1 MATKRYTPLDDPPSA
16 SSDDDETEDEQEIIT
31 QNTIHQSSSSSSE
44 DEEEEEDD
52 DEEEEETPTP
62 TKNPQF
68 QNPQIK
74 NPQFQNP
81 PSNPPQ
87 LSSESESE
95 SDSDSKIP
103 MGIPKASIFE
113 FDYDVRSPT
122 ASDFAIKPSK
132 KIESFDVF
140 ETTPTS
146 KRRRLT
152 NNNNNKKKIKVLN
165 GDVDEEKKAVVKRV
179 WTVEDEL
186 MLLQGFIDYQSKIGC
201 SPLSDMDGFYQFT
214 MSSLPGYATKSQLY
228 EKVRRLKKKFRVNS
242 EKVSGNGEEA
252 VFIKPHE
259 RTLFELSNKI
269 WGVDGCENVGGNGGG
284 STAKGKVRVTKVK
297 PKVELKV
304 EPKVAVIEKEADDE
318 QVVKVEDFE
327 TLYPF
332 WNAGLT
338 TEVSTALKFPDGV
351 VKLVKE
357 NLSLIG
363 EAKAKEMNEK
373 WEAIFE
379 NEAVLRKRRIAL
391 LSNVSDVETA

>member
-16 SSDDDETEDEQEIIT
+16 SSDDDDETEDEQEIIT

-44 DEEEEEDD
+44 EEEEDEE

-228 EKVRRLKKKFRVNS
+228 ELV
-242 EKVSGNGEEA
+242 G
-252 VFIKPHE
+252 
-259 RTLFELSNKI
+259 T
-269 WGVDGCENVGGNGGG
+269 NVGGNGGG

-297 PKVELKV
+297 PKVE
-304 EPKVAVIEKEADDE
+304 PKVVVIEKEVDDE
-318 QVVKVEDFE
+318 QAVKVEDFE

-338 TEVSTALKFPDGV
+338 SEVSTALKFPDGV

-379 NEAVLRKRRIAL
+379 NEAMLRKRRIAL